1 MRQLRTVVR
10 SMITSGGSVV
20 AMDDATIVWKPKN
33 DRQKRVKIAAPASVL
48 LGLIGPDGMV
58 DRVVAG
64 DVCGGVNLISLD
76 SMEVIDRYVVGNTKI
91 RSLCSSS
98 ISGESILAGCENGS
112 VFMIGANVPNRVL
125 NLFDLDGPAS
135 ALKIVGQDL
144 HIQQGWERK
153 VVAWTG
159 PKSVLIA

>member
-1 MRQLRTVVR
+1 MGVPPSSFDVPDLDFEF
-10 SMITSGGSVV
+10 S
-20 AMDDATIVWKPKN
+20 
-33 DRQKRVKIAAPASVL
+33 AAPASVL

-76 SMEVIDRYVVGNTKI
+76 SMEVVDRFVVGNTKI
-91 RSLCSSS
+91 RSLCASS
-98 ISGESILAGCENGS
+98 ISGESILVGCENGS

-135 ALKIVGQDL
+135 ALRKITDFKSKLTGD
-144 HIQQGWERK
+144 
-153 VVAWTG
+153 VASIEEYEESRFDQVMEVNAKG
-159 PKSVLIA
+159 PFLG